1 MAEPW
6 TTLGV
11 VLIDSVFKEVLL
23 KIGKQALEDYVKD
36 FFKDCIKQGVAS
48 AKPEALKKALGEALQ
63 QFLKLV
69 EDELELNC
77 DLTGAEIR
85 DGYEI
90 RIEKFLRDDEVKP
103 LLGKA
108 FEKDCKAIDADKLR
122 SIWVQRFSPDMPTGF
137 DWNGVANQYVK
148 EVRRIIK
155 KSPELKA
162 LLELEIQESIEK
174 NTRELAGIIPD
185 FDLNKYQ
192 EGLLE
197 CYGNLK
203 LDTLD
208 KLLRSLIV

>member
-23 KIGKQALEDYVKD
+23 KLGKGALEDYVKD

-90 RIEKFLRDDEVKP
+90 RIDTILLNGCHRWSLENVLP
-103 LLGKA
+103 L
-108 FEKDCKAIDADKLR
+108 
-122 SIWVQRFSPDMPTGF
+122 S
-137 DWNGVANQYVK
+137 
-148 EVRRIIK
+148 
-155 KSPELKA
+155 
-162 LLELEIQESIEK
+162 
-174 NTRELAGIIPD
+174 
-185 FDLNKYQ
+185 
-192 EGLLE
+192 
-197 CYGNLK
+197 
-203 LDTLD
+203 
-208 KLLRSLIV
+208 